1 MTSIADKLSTL
12 VNYAETNQA
21 NIAAIKEQTDELSFS
36 SLGAGL
42 RVFVTDPILLQTNG
56 ALPVAVQASVPIDV
70 GTVGSVGTLPQV
82 RALVDNAYLE
92 VKVANSPAV
101 TVDGTV
107 DVRVRND
114 SLDVLVVNQ
123 ANAAIPC
130 ITAGCVTY
138 DGNIAYFSLRGDDSR
153 FAFNPSFILGPA
165 APYALPNGHFGDLRV
180 VTTTGKSNSNE
191 LDTT

>member
-1 MTSIADKLSTL
+1 MTSIEDKLSTL
-12 VNYAETNQA
+12 VDYAKTNQA
-21 NIAAIKEQTDELSFS
+21 NIKAIKEQTDELSFS

-42 RVFVTDPILLQTNG
+42 RVFVTDPILLQTDG
-56 ALPVAVQASVPIDV
+56 ALPVNVQASVPIDV

-92 VKVANSPAV
+92 VKVANSPTVAV
-101 TVDGTV
+101 EGTV

-114 SLDVLVVNQ
+114 SLDVQVINK

-138 DGNIAYFSLRGDDSR
+138 DGIIAYFSLMGDNSR
-153 FAFNPSFILGPA
+153 FAFNPNLILGPA
-165 APYALPNGHFGDLRV
+165 APYVLSNGHFGDLRV
-180 VTTTGKSNSNE
+180 VTTSAKSNSNE
-191 LDTT
+191 LDTS